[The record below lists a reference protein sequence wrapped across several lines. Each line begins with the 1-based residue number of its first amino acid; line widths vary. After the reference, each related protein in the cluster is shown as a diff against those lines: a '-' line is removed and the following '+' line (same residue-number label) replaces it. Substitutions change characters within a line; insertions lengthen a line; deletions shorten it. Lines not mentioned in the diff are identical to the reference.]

1 MTPQNH
7 DGRGSALR
15 LMKSLCGTLVLAHLF
30 AELSAAASGDPI
42 GAPILNPAPRAKD
55 WATLATL
62 PDWSGT
68 WTPAPD
74 DRAFP
79 LGKKE
84 PRWLPDVARQIEQM
98 KADEAAGKPQPVF
111 VNCLPEGMPSFTLM
125 TLNALEF
132 LFTPGRVT
140 ILGEFDGNRLR
151 RIYTDGRKHPDDPD
165 LTFNGHSIGHWE
177 NGTLIVDTVALLPE
191 VVLPLGQAVA
201 IPNNGDMHIEERIH
215 LVSADRL
222 IDELVITAPHV
233 LAEPWKISRSFVRS
247 RERKFDIIE
256 ASCRQGDF
264 FEAKDENG
272 NAIFLPVEHEQG
284 GAPYPPPPTP

>member
-1 MTPQNH
+1 MTIGYLLPGAI
-7 DGRGSALR
+7 DASSGSADA
-15 LMKSLCGTLVLAHLF
+15 TN
-30 AELSAAASGDPI
+30 SASVQ
-42 GAPILNPAPRAKD
+42 NPAPRAKD
-55 WATLATL
+55 WAALAKL

-68 WTPAPD
+68 WMPAPD

-84 PRWLPDVARQIEQM
+84 PKWLPDIARHIEQQ
-98 KADEAAGKPQPVF
+98 KADDKAGKPQPIF

-125 TLNALEF
+125 TVNAQEY

-177 NGTLIVDTVALLPE
+177 GDTLVVDTVALLPE
-191 VVLPLGQAVA
+191 VYLPLGQSVAV
-201 IPNNGDMHIEERIH
+201 PNNGDMHIEERIH
-215 LVSADRL
+215 LVAPDRL
-222 IDELVITAPHV
+222 LDELVITAPHA
-233 LAEPWKISRSFVRS
+233 LAEPWKISRAFVRS

-264 FEAKDENG
+264 FESKDKDG
-272 NAIFLPVEHEQG
+272 NAIFAPVEHEEG
-284 GAPYPPPPTP
+284 GAPYAPKP

>member
-1 MTPQNH
+1 VTTCSRAVPFACLI
-7 DGRGSALR
+7 ALIV
-15 LMKSLCGTLVLAHLF
+15 CT
-30 AELSAAASGDPI
+30 ASG
-42 GAPILNPAPRAKD
+42 GAADDPILNAAPRAKD
-55 WATLATL
+55 WAALAKL

-79 LGKKE
+79 LDRNE
-84 PRWLPDVARQIEQM
+84 PKWLPEVARQVRQL
-98 KADEAAGKPQPVF
+98 KADDAAGRPRNVY
-111 VNCLPEGMPSFTLM
+111 VDCLPEGMPSFPLM

-151 RIYTDGRKHPDDPD
+151 RIYTDGRSHPADPD
-165 LTFNGHSIGHWE
+165 LTFNGHSIGRWE
-177 NGTLIVDTVALLPE
+177 GAVLVVDTVALLPE
-191 VVLPLGQAVA
+191 VYLPLAQAVA
-201 IPNNGDMHIEERIH
+201 FPNNGDMRIDERIH

-222 IDELVITAPHV
+222 IDELVVIAPHV

-247 RERKFDIIE
+247 RERRFDIVE

-264 FEAKDENG
+264 YEAKDKDG
-272 NAIFLPVEHEQG
+272 NAVFLPIDHEEG
-284 GAPYPPPPTP
+284 GAPVPPQR

>member
-1 MTPQNH
+1 MKNFFCAMALACLLP
-7 DGRGSALR
+7 GSA
-15 LMKSLCGTLVLAHLF
+15 G
-30 AELSAAASGDPI
+30 AASGGVAEQSD
-42 GAPILNPAPRAKD
+42 LNPVLRPKD
-55 WATLATL
+55 WAALAKL

-79 LGKKE
+79 LGKNE
-84 PRWLPDVARQIEQM
+84 PKWLPDVARQVEQL
-98 KADEAAGKPQPVF
+98 KADDAAGNPRNGY

-140 ILGEFDGNRLR
+140 VLGEFDGNRLR
-151 RIYTDGRKHPDDPD
+151 RIYTDGRKHPEDPD

-177 NGTLIVDTVALLPE
+177 GGTLVVDTVALLPE
-191 VVLPLGQAVA
+191 VYLPLGQAVA
-201 IPNNGDMHIEERIH
+201 FPNNGDMHIDERIH
-215 LVSADRL
+215 LLSADRL

-233 LAEPWKISRSFVRS
+233 LAEPWRISRSFVRS
-247 RERKFDIIE
+247 RERRFDIIE

-272 NAIFLPVEHEQG
+272 NAIFAPVEHEEG
-284 GAPYPPPPTP
+284 GAPYPPRK

>member
-1 MTPQNH
+1 MMKLVC
-7 DGRGSALR
+7 SAIAIACL
-15 LMKSLCGTLVLAHLF
+15 LPGAAGASSEDPASHSVL
-30 AELSAAASGDPI
+30 D
-42 GAPILNPAPRAKD
+42 PAPSAKD
-55 WATLATL
+55 WAALAKL

-84 PRWLPDVARQIEQM
+84 PKWLPEIARQVEQL
-98 KADEAAGKPQPVF
+98 KADDAAGKPQNVF

-125 TLNALEF
+125 TVNAQEF

-165 LTFNGHSIGHWE
+165 LTFDGHSIGHWE
-177 NGTLIVDTVALLPE
+177 GGTLVIDTVGFLPE
-191 VVLPLGQAVA
+191 VYLPLGQAVA

-215 LVSADRL
+215 LVTADRL

-264 FEAKDENG
+264 FEDKDKDG
-272 NAIFLPVEHEQG
+272 NAVFVPVEHEQG
-284 GAPYPPPPTP
+284 GAPYPPTP

>member
-1 MTPQNH
+1 MTTCSRAVPFACLI
-7 DGRGSALR
+7 ALIV
-15 LMKSLCGTLVLAHLF
+15 CT
-30 AELSAAASGDPI
+30 ASG
-42 GAPILNPAPRAKD
+42 GAADDPILNAAPRAKD
-55 WATLATL
+55 WAALAKL

-79 LGKKE
+79 LDRNE
-84 PRWLPDVARQIEQM
+84 PKWLPEVARQVRQL
-98 KADEAAGKPQPVF
+98 KADDAAGRPRNVY
-111 VNCLPEGMPSFTLM
+111 VDCLPEGMPSFPLM

-151 RIYTDGRKHPDDPD
+151 RIYTDGRSHPADPD
-165 LTFNGHSIGHWE
+165 LTFNGHSIGRWE
-177 NGTLIVDTVALLPE
+177 GAVLVVDTVALLPE
-191 VVLPLGQAVA
+191 VYLPLAQAVA
-201 IPNNGDMHIEERIH
+201 FPNNGDMRIDERIH

-222 IDELVITAPHV
+222 IDELVVIAPHV

-247 RERKFDIIE
+247 RERRFDIVE

-264 FEAKDENG
+264 YEAKDKDG
-272 NAIFLPVEHEQG
+272 NAVFLPIDHEEG
-284 GAPYPPPPTP
+284 GAPVPPQR

>member
-1 MTPQNH
+1 
-7 DGRGSALR
+7 
-15 LMKSLCGTLVLAHLF
+15 MKTVLFAMALAHLG
-30 AELSAAASGDPI
+30 SGAAGAAIDVGVASGVGVATD
-42 GAPILNPAPRAKD
+42 GAAGQPVLNLAPRARD
-55 WATLATL
+55 WAALAKL

-84 PRWLPDVARQIEQM
+84 PTWLPEVARQVEQL
-98 KADEAAGKPQPVF
+98 KADEAAGNPRNVF

-125 TLNALEF
+125 TVNALEF

-151 RIYTDGRKHPDDPD
+151 RIYTDGRRHPEDPD

-177 NGTLIVDTVALLPE
+177 RDVLVVDTVALLPE
-191 VVLPLGQAVA
+191 VYLPLGQAVA
-201 IPNNGDMHIEERIH
+201 VPNNGNMHIAERIH

-222 IDELVITAPHV
+222 IDELVITAPRV
-233 LAEPWKISRSFVRS
+233 LAEPWSISRSFVRS

-264 FEAKDENG
+264 FESTDENG
-272 NAIFLPVEHEQG
+272 NAIFVPVEHEEG
-284 GAPYPPPPTP
+284 GAPYPPNPTKP

>member
-1 MTPQNH
+1 MIISMFTRHHGVQWVGCAMAIGYLLPGAI
-7 DGRGSALR
+7 DASPGSVDATN
-15 LMKSLCGTLVLAHLF
+15 SPSVQ
-30 AELSAAASGDPI
+30 
-42 GAPILNPAPRAKD
+42 NPAPHAKD
-55 WATLATL
+55 WAALAKL

-84 PRWLPDVARQIEQM
+84 PKWLPDIARQIEQQ
-98 KADEAAGKPQPVF
+98 KADDKAGKPQPIF

-125 TLNALEF
+125 SVSAQEF

-151 RIYTDGRKHPDDPD
+151 RIYTDGRPHPDDPD

-177 NGTLIVDTVALLPE
+177 GDTLVVDTVALLPE
-191 VVLPLGQAVA
+191 VYLPLGQSVAV
-201 IPNNGDMHIEERIH
+201 PNNGDMHIEERIH
-215 LVSADRL
+215 LVGPDRL
-222 IDELVITAPHV
+222 LDELVITAPHA
-233 LAEPWKISRSFVRS
+233 LAEPWKISRAFVRS
-247 RERKFDIIE
+247 RERRFDIIE

-264 FEAKDENG
+264 FESKDKDG
-272 NAIFLPVEHEQG
+272 NAIFSPVEHEEG
-284 GAPYPPPPTP
+284 GAPYAPKP